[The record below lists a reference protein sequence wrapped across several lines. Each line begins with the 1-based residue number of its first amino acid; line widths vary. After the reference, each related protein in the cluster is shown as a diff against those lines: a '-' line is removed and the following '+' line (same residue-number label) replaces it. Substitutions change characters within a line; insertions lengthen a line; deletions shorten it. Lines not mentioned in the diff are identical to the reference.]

1 MVATESVT
9 IKVPVGMS
17 KYLVTVNPETELT
30 RNALLLYP
38 YILNQT
44 ISHGR
49 AAEILGIRKSELID
63 LYDKL
68 GYSYFGM
75 IVVSDTTPLIS
86 LLKISRLDLLE
97 KLFGE
102 VLIPSAVFNELTTDE
117 RFQLE
122 ANQIRQEK
130 FIVVKEVNNLESVSI
145 LKRATGLDQ
154 GESEAIVLT
163 DELNA
168 ELLLMDEA
176 KGRNVSSQMGL
187 QIMGTIGIL
196 MAAYEE
202 HELTSNEVKE
212 CIDGLKRAGRHIG
225 QRHYH
230 ILLSR
235 LND

>member
-1 MVATESVT
+1 
-9 IKVPVGMS
+9 
-17 KYLVTVNPETELT
+17 
-30 RNALLLYP
+30 
-38 YILNQT
+38 
-44 ISHGR
+44 
-49 AAEILGIRKSELID
+49 
-63 LYDKL
+63 
-68 GYSYFGM
+68 M

-163 DELNA
+163 DELKA
-168 ELLLMDEA
+168 DLLLMDEA
-176 KGRNVSSQMGL
+176 KGRNVSAQMGL
-187 QIMGTIGIL
+187 RIMGTIGIL

-202 HELTSNEVKE
+202 HELTSDEVIE
-212 CIDGLKRAGRHIG
+212 CVDGLQRAGRHIG
-225 QRHYH
+225 QRHYQM
-230 ILLSR
+230 LLSR
-235 LND
+235 LKD

>member
-1 MVATESVT
+1 
-9 IKVPVGMS
+9 
-17 KYLVTVNPETELT
+17 
-30 RNALLLYP
+30 
-38 YILNQT
+38 
-44 ISHGR
+44 
-49 AAEILGIRKSELID
+49 
-63 LYDKL
+63 
-68 GYSYFGM
+68 M

-163 DELNA
+163 DELKA
-168 ELLLMDEA
+168 DLLLMDEA
-176 KGRNVSSQMGL
+176 KGRNVSAQMGL
-187 QIMGTIGIL
+187 RIMGTIGIL

-202 HELTSNEVKE
+202 DELSSDEVRE
-212 CIDGLKRAGRHIG
+212 CIAGLQHAGRHIG
-225 QRHYH
+225 QRHYQM
-230 ILLSR
+230 LLSR
-235 LND
+235 LKD